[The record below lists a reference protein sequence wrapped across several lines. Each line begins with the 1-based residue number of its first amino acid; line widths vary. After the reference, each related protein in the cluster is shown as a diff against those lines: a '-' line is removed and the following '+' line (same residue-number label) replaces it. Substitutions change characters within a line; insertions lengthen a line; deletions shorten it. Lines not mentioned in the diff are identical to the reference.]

1 MKKKNIDR
9 KEKLKKIGKIGLT
22 IFNVLTGIW
31 FFISL
36 ICLIIAAC
44 SGSIN
49 TSGNNNGGGNRIV
62 SDVSSSLVGNVS
74 EVARHK
80 FETRD
85 DDIEVNADRNI
96 GNDYNVDGIQN
107 YNSNYILT
115 CYDDVDYS
123 RQYHLFMREQ
133 YLKDTL
139 RNIALN
145 VRTGFSYYLPN
156 NERFL
161 SAGYE
166 DVYVTGFYIRYYT
179 SNTTID
185 NNTFVTYNVD
195 LRVTLSNNSSQPLF
209 DYSIYFDEDYFA
221 TDTFYLHNNQQWRR
235 TDFDRLFY
243 GNKHFVAPSEYSQEY
258 TYAVYYF
265 SEYSIHDIG
274 IYFNTGTLLT
284 NFGNFFDVIATDIPS
299 AVSNIPSNV
308 YGIHGSGWS
317 EYYYSKIDG
326 VFHRPGYNTR
336 WEFIYIEYKRIDNYV
351 FDLDTRQML
360 FNPSQYRSQYDYF
373 YIPYSIGL
381 GSGWHLGQPT
391 YRHTICQVAQYWSS
405 NSAYLLG
412 IDSTQNVETI
422 LIDSI
427 PGKYLIGGS
436 DGVSFYF
443 TMFYGLKNQC
453 AFVNGFY
460 FFIDPSGNV
469 HTGLT
474 GSATGADISS
484 SYIGD
489 VFKLINQILT
499 SFTGFFGY
507 YLLPGISI
515 GLLFA
520 LPLIFTILL
529 FVVKLFKR

>member
-9 KEKLKKIGKIGLT
+9 KEKLKKIGKICLT

-31 FFISL
+31 FFISF
-36 ICLIIAAC
+36 ICIIIAAC
-44 SGSIN
+44 SGSLN
-49 TSGNNNGGGNRIV
+49 TSGNNNGGGNRIIK
-62 SDVSSSLVGNVS
+62 DVSSSLIGNVS
-74 EVARHK
+74 EVARPK
-80 FETRD
+80 YEIRD
-85 DDIEVNADRNI
+85 SGDIEINDDRNI

-107 YNSNYILT
+107 YNANYILT
-115 CYDDVDYS
+115 CYEDIDYS
-123 RQYHLFMREQ
+123 RQYHIFMREQ

-145 VRTGFSYYLPN
+145 VKESFSASLPSSEYFRGQTFSTFDIVGFNIDYSTSTSDGIVTYFVNLRARLSTSTTFLLFQYSCFYDTDM
-156 NERFL
+156 FL
-161 SAGYE
+161 SE
-166 DVYVTGFYIRYYT
+166 
-179 SNTTID
+179 
-185 NNTFVTYNVD
+185 TFD
-195 LRVTLSNNSSQPLF
+195 LF
-209 DYSIYFDEDYFA
+209 D
-221 TDTFYLHNNQQWRR
+221 NQEVRR
-235 TDFDRLFY
+235 NDFNKIFY
-243 GNKHFVAPSEYSQEY
+243 GNKHFYVIEKNHNNDLAIF
-258 TYAVYYF
+258 YF
-265 SEYSIHDIG
+265 SEYTIHDIG
-274 IYFNTGTLLT
+274 IYFNTGSLLA
-284 NFGNFFDVIATDIPS
+284 NFGVFFESIATDIPS

-317 EYYYSKIDG
+317 EYIYTKIDG

-381 GSGWHLGQPT
+381 GSGWRLSQPT
-391 YRHTICQVAQYWSS
+391 YHTTICQVAQYWSS
-405 NSAYLLG
+405 SNAYFLG
-412 IDSTQNVETI
+412 IDSTQNVQTI

-427 PGKYLIGGS
+427 PGNYLIGGN

-460 FFIDPSGNV
+460 FYIDPNGNV

-474 GSATGADISS
+474 GSATGGDISS

-507 YLLPGISI
+507 YLLPGVSI

-520 LPLIFTILL
+520 LPLIFTIIL